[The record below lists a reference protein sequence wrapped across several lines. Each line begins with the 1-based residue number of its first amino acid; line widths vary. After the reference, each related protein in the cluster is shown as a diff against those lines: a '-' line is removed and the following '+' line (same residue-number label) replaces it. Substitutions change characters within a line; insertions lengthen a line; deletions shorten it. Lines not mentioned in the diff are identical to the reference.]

1 MEKSRTR
8 SELTATVFAA
18 TANRNEVG
26 LKQQQKEATYLHLL
40 MKKGEI
46 LMFRPILSVSLIP

>member
-1 MEKSRTR
+1 MEKSRTQ

-26 LKQQQKEATYLHLL
+26 LKQQQKEAPYLHLL
-40 MKKGEI
+40 KKKCEI
-46 LMFRPILSVSLIP
+46 LMFRQY